1 MPSPDTAA
9 ADTAPETSPTGT
21 THDQA
26 SALLTQLAGE
36 DAQLREDQGEAIA
49 ALVDDHARVLLVQR
63 TGWGKSAVYW
73 IATALRRRQGHGPTL
88 VVSPLLALMR
98 DQVMAARRLGL
109 AAETVN
115 SSNVDD
121 WGQVLGLLDDDAI
134 DVLLISP
141 ERLNAPSFRDR
152 LAVLAPRIGLLVVDE
167 AHCISDWG
175 HDFRPDY
182 RRIRDLLIS
191 LSPGT
196 PVLACTATANDR
208 VTADVAAQL
217 DAGRQSGTGI
227 GDTDSEEGKAT
238 AEGGANVAG
247 AAGTDTVTLRG
258 RLGRDS
264 LRLAVVRLD
273 RGEQRLAWLDAF
285 VRRHRPTHGRAGI
298 IYTLTVAD
306 AERVAA
312 FLTGQGLDAV
322 PYTSNVDPEQRRT
335 VEDRLLANDV
345 DVVVSTSAL
354 GMGYDKPDLAFVVHL
369 GAPSSP
375 VSWYQ
380 QVGRAGRAID
390 TAEVVLLP
398 TGKDEAIWRHF
409 DLAGLPNA
417 DEVADLLAALEQ
429 GASSVPQ
436 LERVVNMRR
445 SRLNLL
451 LKVLDVDGAV
461 EKVGSAWQ
469 RTGSTWELD
478 QEHYRRLAELRRGE
492 HAIMR
497 AFVAGS
503 DTPAESGCLMQSLAT
518 VLDDPTAQPCG
529 RCQGCTGWEPE
540 ITLDPDT
547 VAAARAHLRTRDVI
561 VAQRR
566 MWPSGLAEVKGRI
579 KAGHGAL
586 QGRALAGGDGSGW
599 DEVVDRLLTSVGEGG
614 TGTPDQQALEEVV
627 EGCAQVLGRWAW
639 TRRPIAFVPV
649 PSQRFGR
656 LSQIVA
662 DRLGALG
669 QLPVVAALAD
679 AVAPPQSS
687 MANSPHKAANALTG
701 LAVDT
706 EAAATL
712 PNGPVVIVDCVTDSG
727 WTLVAAAHRLTE
739 HDARDVLPLV
749 LTAGP

>member
-1 MPSPDTAA
+1 MPSTTSTTTAA
-9 ADTAPETSPTGT
+9 AGE
-21 THDQA
+21 
-26 SALLTQLAGE
+26 LLVQLAGK
-36 DAQLREDQGEAIA
+36 DATLRQDQGEAIA

-73 IATALRRRQGHGPTL
+73 IATALRRRDGHGPTL

-98 DQVMAARRLGL
+98 DQVAAARRLGL

-121 WGQVLGLLDDDAI
+121 WDRIMAQLDDDAI

-141 ERLNAPSFRDR
+141 ERLNAPTFRGR
-152 LAVLAPRIGLLVVDE
+152 LAELAPRVGLLVVDE

-182 RRIRDLLIS
+182 RRIGDLLAD
-191 LSPGT
+191 LSPAT

-217 DAGRQSGTGI
+217 GADAPSATGH
-227 GDTDSEEGKAT
+227 
-238 AEGGANVAG
+238 
-247 AAGTDTVTLRG
+247 TVTLRG
-258 RLGRDS
+258 TLGRDS

-285 VRRHRPTHGRAGI
+285 VRRHRPSHGRAGI
-298 IYTLTVAD
+298 VYTLTVAD

-312 FLTGQGLDAV
+312 FLSGQGLEAV
-322 PYTSNVDPEQRRT
+322 AYTSNVDPDQRREI
-335 VEDRLLANDV
+335 EDRLLANDV

-409 DLAGLPNA
+409 DLAGLPDA
-417 DEVADLLAALEQ
+417 DEVADLLAALDD

-436 LERVVNMRR
+436 LERAVNMRR
-445 SRLNLL
+445 SRLQLL

-469 RTGSTWELD
+469 RTGTTWELD
-478 QEHYRRLAELRRGE
+478 QEHYRRLAQLRRRE
-492 HAIMR
+492 HDIMR

-503 DTPAESGCLMQSLAT
+503 ETPADSGCLMQSLAA
-518 VLDDPTAQPCG
+518 VLDDPQARPCG
-529 RCQGCTGWEPE
+529 RCQGCTGWEPDVV
-540 ITLDPDT
+540 IDPDT
-547 VAAARAHLRTRDVI
+547 VTAAREHLRTRDV
-561 VAQRR
+561 VVGQRR
-566 MWPSGLAEVKGRI
+566 MWPSGLDEVKGRI

-599 DEVVDRLLTSVGEGG
+599 DEVVDRLLASVGADGTEG
-614 TGTPDQQALEEVV
+614 PDDDALDEVV
-627 EGCAQVLGRWAW
+627 DGLTKVLARWSWA
-639 TRRPIAFVPV
+639 RRPVAFVPI
-649 PSQRFGR
+649 PSRRLGR
-656 LSQIVA
+656 LAGIVA
-662 DRLGALG
+662 HRLGTLG
-669 QLPVVAALAD
+669 RLPVVEALVAAD
-679 AVAPPQSS
+679 VPPQAT
-687 MANSPHKAANALTG
+687 MANSPHKAANALAG
-701 LAVDT
+701 IRVDDEAVT
-706 EAAATL
+706 TL
-712 PNGPVVIVDCVTDSG
+712 PDGPVVLVDCVTDSG
-727 WTLVAAAHRLTE
+727 WTLVAAAHRLTDP
-739 HDARDVLPLV
+739 DARDVLPLV
-749 LTAGP
+749 LTTGP